1 MGAKRTSRLIAVFV
15 ALALMM
21 TSGISV
27 FAAGAPSPTKPV
39 TPTPQ
44 VVPTSVEVAS
54 NTSINVTTSA
64 PAAEYRVKGGK
75 WKTVAVTNGAAN
87 ITGLKKHKNYEV
99 RIAGQTFYK
108 ITCSTKIKSA
118 KKKGKTVT
126 VKWAKRKCAKKYV
139 ITCVRA
145 DGKVVKKT
153 VKSRSAK
160 LKLEAGTWKITV
172 TEKNGKYVSKPS
184 AAKTVTIA

>member
-27 FAAGAPSPTKPV
+27 FAAGSPTKGST
-39 TPTPQ
+39 TPTP
-44 VVPTSVEVAS
+44 VVPTTVEVAS
-54 NTSINVTTSA
+54 NTSIAVTTNA
-64 PAAEYRVKGGK
+64 PAVEYRVKGGK
-75 WKTVAVTNGAAN
+75 WKAVAVTNGAAN
-87 ITGLKKHKNYEV
+87 ITGLKKHKKYEV

-108 ITCSTKIKSA
+108 ITCKTKIKSV

-126 VKWAKRKCAKKYV
+126 VKWAKKKCAKKYV
-139 ITCVRA
+139 VTCVRS

-160 LKLEAGTWKITV
+160 LKLGSGTWTITV
-172 TEKNGKYVSKPS
+172 TEKNGKYLSKPS
-184 AAKTVTIA
+184 AAKTVTIG

>member
-27 FAAGAPSPTKPV
+27 FAAGSPTQGSTAK
-39 TPTPQ
+39 
-44 VVPTSVEVAS
+44 PTSVEVAS
-54 NTSINVTTSA
+54 NTSIAVSTSA
-64 PAAEYRVKGGK
+64 PAVEYRIKGGK
-75 WKTVAVTNGAAN
+75 WKTVAVANGVAN
-87 ITGLKKHKNYEV
+87 IAGLKKHKRYEV
-99 RIAGQTFYK
+99 RVAGQTFYK
-108 ITCSTKIKSA
+108 ITCSTKIKSV

-126 VKWAKRKCAKKYV
+126 VKWAKKKCAKKYV
-139 ITCVRA
+139 VTAVRA

-160 LKLEAGTWKITV
+160 LKLGSGTWTITV
-172 TEKNGKYVSKPS
+172 TEKNGKYLSKPS

>member
-27 FAAGAPSPTKPV
+27 FAASPTQGST
-39 TPTPQ
+39 TPTPTT
-44 VVPTSVEVAS
+44 VNVAS
-54 NTSINVTTSA
+54 NTSIAVTTSA
-64 PAAEYRVKGGK
+64 PAVEYRVKGGK
-75 WKTVAVTNGAAN
+75 WNAVAVANGVAN

-126 VKWAKRKCAKKYV
+126 VKWAKKKCAKKYV
-139 ITCVRA
+139 VTAVCA
-145 DGKVVKKT
+145 DGRVVKKT

-160 LKLEAGTWKITV
+160 LKLGSGTWTITV
-172 TEKNGKYVSKPS
+172 TEKNGKYLSKPS